1 VQPTFETLI
10 GPILKEVS
18 RSFYLTLRILPH
30 SLRGPLSL
38 AYLLARASDTIADTK
53 VIASGDRR
61 RHLDALREMIKK
73 GTNLRVVQ
81 EMKAQLMSH
90 QASAGEKALLMH
102 MDDCLFFLHG
112 MNDIDRYHITNV
124 LMTIIRG
131 QDLDLQRFK
140 ESSDELVALKTKEE
154 LDEYTYLVAGCVGE
168 FWTHMCLVHLP
179 SLKNWKVDSAL
190 ENGTNFGKG
199 LQLINILRD
208 IPQDLANG
216 RCYLPEEELRRQ
228 GLSPRDLLNPLMM
241 DQLRPVYDQW
251 LARANGYLDAGWAY
265 TLAYPRREVRMR
277 LACAWPILI
286 GVRTLEFLRD
296 PARNPLTVADRIRVD
311 RKEVKSMIVSSLV
324 RCFSNRS
331 LNRYYQSL
339 RTRTEN

>member
-1 VQPTFETLI
+1 MQPTFETLI

-168 FWTHMCLVHLP
+168 FWTRLCLLHCVPCFHPWAEEREMERL
-179 SLKNWKVDSAL
+179 
-190 ENGTNFGKG
+190 GMRYGQG
-199 LQLINILRD
+199 LQLVNILRD
-208 IPQDLANG
+208 
-216 RCYLPEEELRRQ
+216 LPELVDQ
-228 GLSPRDLLNPLMM
+228 FM
-241 DQLRPVYDQW
+241 DKVTYSTAK
-251 LARANGYLDAGWAY
+251 ARERLGWAPKVE
-265 TLAYPRREVRMR
+265 LVE
-277 LACAWPILI
+277 
-286 GVRTLEFLRD
+286 G
-296 PARNPLTVADRIRVD
+296 VD
-311 RKEVKSMIVSSLV
+311 RCVP
-324 RCFSNRS
+324 
-331 LNRYYQSL
+331 YL
-339 RTRTEN
+339 REKGLL